1 MKGQDGGPIL
11 VSFNGG
17 FLKLT
22 PPVDEERVLIELDV
36 AKVHSCIMVRE
47 EVTFF
52 FDKIAT
58 I

>member
-11 VSFNGG
+11 VCFNGG
-17 FLKLT
+17 FLKLM

-52 FDKIAT
+52 LT
-58 I
+58 R

>member
-1 MKGQDGGPIL
+1 MKSQDGGPVL
-11 VSFNGG
+11 VCFNGG

-22 PPVDEERVLIELDV
+22 PPVDQKGVLIELDV
-36 AKVHSCIMVRE
+36 TEVHSCIVEWE

-52 FDKIAT
+52 FDEIST

>member
-36 AKVHSCIMVRE
+36 MEAHSCIMVRE
-47 EVTFF
+47 QVTLFL
-52 FDKIAT
+52 T
-58 I
+58 R